1 MKRWMEDGISHLGAD
16 PVISHNASLLQRN
29 QMYNIPHR
37 LPTTHTY
44 NHLSVVQ
51 ASSAID
57 EEND

>member
-1 MKRWMEDGISHLGAD
+1 MEHSISHLGAD
-16 PVISHNASLLQRN
+16 SVISHNASLLQQN
-29 QMYNIPHR
+29 QMYYIPHR